1 MKICDGNKAC
11 SDIAYYFSEIASI
24 YPITPSSPMASNV
37 DLLSHDKLNLF
48 GSRVKLI
55 EMQSE
60 AGAAGAFHGSLI
72 TGSLATT
79 FTASQGLLLMIPNMY
94 KVAGEMLPGVIHV
107 AARTVATNALS
118 IFGDHSDIYGA
129 KSTGFAIL
137 ASSNVFDAQNLAA
150 VAHLAAIDGSIPFLH
165 FFDGF
170 RTSHEISSI
179 AELNPHDLDD
189 LIPWD
194 KIDEFKSRALNV
206 SSGIQKGMAMNEDIF
221 FQTEEARNT
230 SYDVLPDIVFK
241 YMTGINKIMNTSYKP
256 FTYYGAPD
264 AQNIIIAMGS
274 ITDTIKLV
282 VDEEMQKGA
291 KIGVITV
298 HLYRPFSVKY
308 LLNVLPAS
316 VKNIAVLDRT
326 KDAGA
331 NGEPLYLDVVSALKD
346 KDINIVGGRFGLS
359 SKNTTP
365 ADIKSVFTMLSDK
378 LKNNFTIGIV
388 DDVTYTSLPP
398 EEYIVPLNAKEFLI
412 YGYGSDGCVSA
423 SKDILK
429 IMGSEGS
436 YVNGYF
442 SYDSKKS
449 GGVTVSNLRISDK
462 KIEAPFYVENP
473 SLIVV
478 TKAEYFKK
486 FHMLDNITES
496 GTIIINT
503 PKTEEEINDLLSVE
517 DTNIITNRNIKVFT
531 IDADK
536 IASEAGIRGKINKII
551 EMIILDKLE
560 IPKAKS
566 LLESSIEK
574 SFKTKG
580 ENIVKSNILAINH
593 ALSNIKE
600 IKIISKSAEQK
611 EEKLDIFSKINRR
624 MGDKL
629 TVREVFSLKDGTFP
643 NGLSKYEKRHV
654 NTVAPKWLK
663 ENCIM
668 CGRCSFICPHAV
680 IRTFV
685 SKDSEGLTFPANKE
699 YTYQVLVSEVD
710 CTECGLCIEECPGK
724 DGKKALAFGPIDLA
738 NQQKANTYFENYE
751 NPEVL
756 NKFTVPGASLLKP
769 RFEFSGA
776 CAGCG
781 ETPYINLITR
791 LYGDE
796 LVIANAT
803 GCSSIYGGSVPTTPY
818 TIPWANSLFEDNAEF
833 ALGMHLSFQ
842 SKRNLIKNIME
853 EEMNNVNSELKELF
867 TTFINNMNDFK
878 ITMDI
883 KNKLAN
889 MEISK
894 KLKSLL
900 NYIPA
905 RTVLAIGGD
914 GWAYDIGFGGLDHV
928 LQTGENIKVLV
939 LDTEVYSN
947 TGGQASKASKL
958 GAVAEFADF
967 GKKTAKKD
975 LFRIAMSYPNCYV
988 ASISLGANMMHSIK
1002 VMKEAMEHRG
1012 PAIIIAYCPCIE
1024 QGIKTGMSHSIEEEK
1039 LASEVGYTLLMRYN
1053 PVEKKLYMD
1062 NKEPN
1067 FADYE
1072 KFLDNEVRYNAL
1084 KIKDKEL
1091 ASELLSKQIENA
1103 KERYAYYKNLS
1114 QDKTSQN

>member
-11 SDIAYYFSEIASI
+11 SDVAYYFSEISSI
-24 YPITPSSPMASNV
+24 YPITPSSPMASNI
-37 DLLSHDKLNLF
+37 DALSHNKLNLF
-48 GSRVKLI
+48 GTPVKLM

-60 AGAAGAFHGSLI
+60 AGAAGTFHGALI
-72 TGSLATT
+72 SGSLAST

-94 KVAGEMLPGVIHV
+94 KIAGEMLPGVIHV
-107 AARTVATNALS
+107 AARTIATNALS
-118 IFGDHSDIYGA
+118 IFGDHSDIYA
-129 KSTGFAIL
+129 VRSTGFAML
-137 ASSNVFDAQNLAA
+137 ASRNVYDAENLAA
-150 VAHLAAIDGSIPFLH
+150 VAHLSAIEGSIPFLH

-170 RTSHEISSI
+170 RTSHEINCI
-179 AELNPHDLDD
+179 KELPEEELKKI
-189 LIPWD
+189 IPWD
-194 KIDEFKSRALNV
+194 KIEKFKNRALNV
-206 SSGIQKGMAMNEDIF
+206 SSHIQKGMSMNEDIF
-221 FQTEEARNT
+221 FQTQEARNIN
-230 SYDVLPDIVFK
+230 YELLPDIVNE
-241 YMTGINKIMNTSYKP
+241 YMQKINKIMNTDYKP
-256 FTYYGAPD
+256 FTYYGASD
-264 AQNIIIAMGS
+264 AKNIIIAMGS
-274 ITDTIKLV
+274 VSDTIKLV
-282 VDEEMQKGA
+282 VEEELKKGK
-291 KIGVITV
+291 KIGLINV
-298 HLYRPFSVKY
+298 HLYRPFSTKY
-308 LLNVLPAS
+308 LLEVLPKK

-326 KDAGA
+326 KEAGSI
-331 NGEPLYLDVVSALKD
+331 GEPLYLDVVSALKD
-346 KDINIVGGRFGLS
+346 KEINIVGGRFGLS

-365 ADIKSVFTMLSDK
+365 ADIKSVFTMLETS
-378 LKNNFTIGIV
+378 LKNNFTIGIT
-388 DDVTYTSLPP
+388 DDLTYTSLPK
-398 EEYIVPLNAKEFLI
+398 EQYQIKLDAKEFLI

-429 IMGSEGS
+429 IMGNNGS
-436 YVNGYF
+436 FVNGYF

-449 GGVTVSNLRISDK
+449 GGVTVSNLRISNHA
-462 KIEAPFYVENP
+462 INAPFYVENP

-478 TKAEYFKK
+478 TKDEYFRK
-486 FHMLDNITES
+486 FSMIDNITDN

-503 PKTEEEINDLLSVE
+503 NKNEEELTKMFCLE
-517 DTNIITNRNIKVFT
+517 DIQIIKERKIKVYT
-531 IDADK
+531 IDASF
-536 IASEAGIRGKINKII
+536 IASNCGIRGKISKII
-551 EMIILDKLE
+551 EMIVLDKLG
-560 IPKAKS
+560 IPNAYK
-566 LLESSIEK
+566 LLEESIKK

-580 ENIVKSNILAINH
+580 ENIINSNMKAIKEAINN
-593 ALSNIKE
+593 LTE
-600 IKIISKSAEQK
+600 IKLTSQDNKPK
-611 EEKLDIFSKINRR
+611 EKDSDVFSKINQRK
-624 MGDKL
+624 GDEL
-629 TVREVFSLKDGTFP
+629 TVSEVSSLKAGTFP
-643 NGLSKYEKRHV
+643 DGLSKLEKRHV
-654 NTVAPKWLK
+654 NNFAPKWIK
-663 ENCIM
+663 ENCIE
-668 CGRCSFICPHAV
+668 CGRCSFVCPHAV

-685 SKDSEGLTFPANKE
+685 TKSEEGIPFLANKE

-724 DGKKALAFGPIDLA
+724 NGKKALEFGPVDLE
-738 NQQKANTYFENYE
+738 NQRKANEYFNNYE

-756 NKFTVPGASLLKP
+756 NKFTIPGASLCKP

-791 LYGDE
+791 LFGDE

-842 SKRNLIKNIME
+842 NKRNLIKKIME
-853 EEMNNVNSELKELF
+853 EEMDHVSSELKALF

-883 KNKLAN
+883 KNKLSN
-889 MEISK
+889 MDIPE

-900 NYIPA
+900 NYVPA

-928 LQTGENIKVLV
+928 LSTGENIKVLV

-947 TGGQASKASKL
+947 TGGQASKSSKL

-1002 VMKEAMEHRG
+1002 VMKEAMEHNG
-1012 PAIIIAYCPCIE
+1012 PAIIIAYSPCIE

-1039 LASEVGYTLLMRYN
+1039 LASEVGYTLLMHYN
-1053 PVEKKLYMD
+1053 PKEEKLYMD

-1067 FADYE
+1067 FDNYE
-1072 KFLDNEVRYNAL
+1072 LFLDNEVRYNAL

-1091 ASELLSKQIENA
+1091 AKELLSKQIENA
-1103 KERYAYYKNLS
+1103 KKRYDYYQKLS
-1114 QDKTSQN
+1114 NKIDK

>member
-11 SDIAYYFSEIASI
+11 SDIAYYFSEISSI
-24 YPITPSSPMASNV
+24 YPITPSSPMASNI
-37 DLLSHDKLNLF
+37 DSLSHDRLNLF
-48 GSRVKLI
+48 DDHVKLI

-60 AGAAGAFHGSLI
+60 AGAAGAFHGALI
-72 TGSLATT
+72 SGSLAST

-94 KVAGEMLPGVIHV
+94 KIAGEMLPGVIHV
-107 AARTVATNALS
+107 AARTIATNALS
-118 IFGDHSDIYGA
+118 IFGDHSDIYA
-129 KSTGFAIL
+129 TRSTGFAIL

-150 VAHLAAIDGSIPFLH
+150 VAHLSAIKGSIPFLH

-179 AELNPHDLDD
+179 KELPLEELKK

-194 KIDEFKSRALNV
+194 KIYEFKNKALNV
-206 SSGIQKGMAMNEDIF
+206 GSGIQKGMAMNEDIF
-221 FQTEEARNT
+221 FQTQEARNPN
-230 SYDVLPDIVFK
+230 YNELPDIVNE
-241 YMTGINKIMNTSYKP
+241 YMEKINKIMGTDYKP
-256 FTYYGAPD
+256 FTYYGD
-264 AQNIIIAMGS
+264 AFAENIIIAMGS
-274 ITDTIKLV
+274 VTDTIKLV
-282 VDEEMQKGA
+282 IDEELKKGK
-291 KIGVITV
+291 KIGLITV

-308 LLNVLPAS
+308 LLNVLPES

-326 KDAGA
+326 KEAGS
-331 NGEPLYLDVVSALKD
+331 NGEPLYLDIVNALKD
-346 KDINIVGGRFGLS
+346 KEINIVGGRFGLS

-365 ADIKSVFTMLSDK
+365 SDILSIYTMLEGT
-378 LKNNFTIGIV
+378 LKNNFTIGII
-388 DDVTYTSLPP
+388 DDLTFTSLPK
-398 EEYIVPLNAKEFLI
+398 EEYKVKLDAKEFLI

-429 IMGSEGS
+429 IMGHNGS
-436 YVNGYF
+436 FVNGYF

-462 KIEAPFYVENP
+462 EINAPFYVTNP

-478 TKAEYFKK
+478 TKEEYFKK
-486 FHMLDNITES
+486 FSMIKDIMEN

-503 PKTEEEINDLLSVE
+503 NKTEEELASLFSLE
-517 DTNIITNRNIKVFT
+517 DIKIIKERNVKVYT
-531 IDADK
+531 IDASL
-536 IASEAGIRGKINKII
+536 IAANSGIRGKISKII
-551 EMIILDKLE
+551 EMIILEKLE
-560 IPKAKS
+560 IPNAYE
-566 LLESSIEK
+566 LLESSIKE

-580 ENIVKSNILAINH
+580 ENIINSNINAIKEAVKN
-593 ALSNIKE
+593 LKEINIKE
-600 IKIISKSAEQK
+600 NNAKAKDTD
-611 EEKLDIFSKINRR
+611 LDVFSKINHRL
-624 MGDKL
+624 GDEL
-629 TVREVFSLKDGTFP
+629 TVSEVSSLKTGTFP
-643 NGLSKYEKRHV
+643 DGLSKLEKRNV
-654 NTVAPKWLK
+654 NNMAPKWIK
-663 ENCIM
+663 ENCIE

-680 IRTFV
+680 IRTFIT
-685 SKDSEGLTFPANKE
+685 KDEEGIPFLANKE

-724 DGKKALAFGPIDLA
+724 NGKKALEFGPVDIE
-738 NQQKANTYFENYE
+738 NQKKANEYFTTYE
-751 NPEVL
+751 NPEIL
-756 NKFTVPGASLLKP
+756 NKFTVPGASLCKP

-842 SKRNLIKNIME
+842 SKRNLIKKIME
-853 EEMNNVNSELKELF
+853 SEMDNVDGEIKELF
-867 TTFINNMNDFK
+867 KEFLENMNDFK
-878 ITMDI
+878 ITMEI
-883 KNKLAN
+883 KNKLSN
-889 MEISK
+889 LKIPE

-900 NYIPA
+900 NYIPT

-928 LQTGENIKVLV
+928 LSTGENVKVLV

-947 TGGQASKASKL
+947 TGGQASKSSKL

-1002 VMKEAMEHRG
+1002 VMKEAMEHNG
-1012 PAIIIAYCPCIE
+1012 PAIIIAYSPCIE

-1039 LASEVGYTLLMRYN
+1039 LASEVGYTLLMRYKPEEN
-1053 PVEKKLYMD
+1053 KLYMD

-1067 FADYE
+1067 FNDYE

-1091 ASELLSKQIENA
+1091 ANELLSKQIENA
-1103 KERYAYYKNLS
+1103 KERYAYYKKLS
-1114 QDKTSQN
+1114 ETSHD